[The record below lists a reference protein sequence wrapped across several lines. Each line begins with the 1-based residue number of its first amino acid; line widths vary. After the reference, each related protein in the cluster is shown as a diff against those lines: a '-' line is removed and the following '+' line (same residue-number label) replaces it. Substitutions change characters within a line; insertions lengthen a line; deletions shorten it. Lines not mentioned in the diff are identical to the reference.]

1 MPPEELLTP
10 QEDERLIPAPLHS
23 GRNEVL
29 LESSKDE
36 CGSPGMDQSLIYS
49 TNEDKHNI
57 NDTKETLLS

>member
-49 TNEDKHNI
+49 TNEDKH
-57 NDTKETLLS
+57 